1 MHVCSD
7 FAEVVLDL
15 LKHRLELLLSCMSEQ
30 FLTEEVGN
38 LVHHE
43 LVEGTVLR
51 AKQLRVELFD
61 ELALLGGIGLLLLHL
76 EDFFVDLVL
85 EELEAALVLGKELGL
100 LDQEL
105 RSLIGT
111 LETLEVAE
119 GLGKGQLQVVLV
131 GGSVLRGHRR
141 VVRRRTDLARTARA
155 TVVPPVVIPDGRAL
169 EVMALGS

>member
-1 MHVCSD
+1 M
-7 FAEVVLDL
+7 
-15 LKHRLELLLSCMSEQ
+15 
-30 FLTEEVGN
+30 
-38 LVHHE
+38 
-43 LVEGTVLR
+43 
-51 AKQLRVELFD
+51 
-61 ELALLGGIGLLLLHL
+61 LLHL